1 MSSILRFFLFLALR
15 FIYDKNSEIID
26 NYFIARKYD
35 AYLVENI
42 LQIIIIGLILYE
54 IFVMIRFAYKKDSA
68 GLKVSALVFVFYI
81 LVDSRAIR
89 FL

>member
-15 FIYDKNSEIID
+15 FICDKNSERID
-26 NYFIARKYD
+26 NYLILRKYD
-35 AYLVENI
+35 SYLVENI

-54 IFVMIRFAYKKDSA
+54 IFVMVRFAYKKDSS
-68 GLKVSALVFVFYI
+68 GLKVSGLVFVFYI
-81 LVDSRAIR
+81 LVDSHAIR